1 MTVGVRGDELLVDV
15 SATAADIVFTPA
27 NATNPYDNE
36 HPDING
42 HGVQLYVRTMFD
54 GGAWM
59 VVPEAAGSA
68 ARVRQLAGWGTLV
81 MRGATWKRTAEGFSM
96 SVRVALPPLPDESPR
111 GAYPVSL
118 DVLVNETVPG
128 RERRR
133 GQLVLSGAQGEFV
146 YLRGDR
152 HDASRLVPLVIVD

>member
-1 MTVGVRGDELLVDV
+1 VTVGVRGDELLVDV